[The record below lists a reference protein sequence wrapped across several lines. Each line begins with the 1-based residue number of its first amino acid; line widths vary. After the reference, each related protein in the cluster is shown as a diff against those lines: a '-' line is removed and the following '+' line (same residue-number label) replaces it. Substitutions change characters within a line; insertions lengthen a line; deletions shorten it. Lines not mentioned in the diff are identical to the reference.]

1 MLDKYEK
8 GDDSMKKT
16 DKRILSSISAINNS
30 MIELLEH
37 KDISRITVKEI
48 CEYAQINRSTFYAHY
63 DNPMH
68 VLVSIEKGLI
78 DSINSLLAE
87 ENIGDVRSFTVQPI
101 EKILKYILENK
112 RIVLVMLGDN
122 ANQGF
127 IRQLIDIVKRENFM
141 NHDTGIPV
149 HPDSEY
155 IFEFLATGAVSVVRK
170 WLKEDE
176 TRDIH
181 EVSEMIYTISIYGQS
196 GYMPR

>member
-16 DKRILSSISAINNS
+16 DKRILSSISAINSS

-48 CEYAQINRSTFYAHY
+48 CEHAQINRSTFYAHY

-101 EKILKYILENK
+101 EKILEYILEN
-112 RIVLVMLGDN
+112 
-122 ANQGF
+122 
-127 IRQLIDIVKRENFM
+127 
-141 NHDTGIPV
+141 
-149 HPDSEY
+149 
-155 IFEFLATGAVSVVRK
+155 
-170 WLKEDE
+170 
-176 TRDIH
+176 
-181 EVSEMIYTISIYGQS
+181 
-196 GYMPR
+196 

>member
-1 MLDKYEK
+1 
-8 GDDSMKKT
+8 
-16 DKRILSSISAINNS
+16 
-30 MIELLEH
+30 
-37 KDISRITVKEI
+37 
-48 CEYAQINRSTFYAHY
+48 
-63 DNPMH
+63 
-68 VLVSIEKGLI
+68 
-78 DSINSLLAE
+78 
-87 ENIGDVRSFTVQPI
+87 
-101 EKILKYILENK
+101 
-112 RIVLVMLGDN
+112 MLGDN

-141 NHDTGIPV
+141 NHSTGIPV